1 MVNVATVIRHPEL
14 VSGSPHPKLVS
25 RSNVIHWELVSGR
38 AGDETVNLFRCV
50 LGGEKDLEK
59 QIVGVAELFSEDIL
73 LYLT

>member
-1 MVNVATVIRHPEL
+1 MLPRSSRHPALVSGFRHPEL
-14 VSGSPHPKLVS
+14 VSGS
-25 RSNVIHWELVSGR
+25 NVIHWQLISGR
-38 AGDETVNLFRCV
+38 AGDETVNLFRCL